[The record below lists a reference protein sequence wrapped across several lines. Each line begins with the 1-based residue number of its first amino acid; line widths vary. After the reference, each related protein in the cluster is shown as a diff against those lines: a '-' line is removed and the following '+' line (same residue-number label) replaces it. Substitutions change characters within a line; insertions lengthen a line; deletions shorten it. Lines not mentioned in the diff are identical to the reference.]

1 MATQSLPDKD
11 IIHFCATYSP
21 SDVISGVQ
29 QGNLVLRL
37 TSDTVVKFG
46 LGITYHEA
54 ENQIQAYQLINPRV
68 ARVPRVHR
76 FFQDQGVE
84 ATL

>member
-1 MATQSLPDKD
+1 MNNFHT
-11 IIHFCATYSP
+11 P
-21 SDVISGVQ
+21 SSGVQ

-46 LGITYHEA
+46 LGITRHEA
-54 ENQIQAYQLINPRV
+54 ENQIQACQLIDPRV

-76 FFQDQGVE
+76 FFQDQGGRGYLVMDHCE
-84 ATL
+84 SSN